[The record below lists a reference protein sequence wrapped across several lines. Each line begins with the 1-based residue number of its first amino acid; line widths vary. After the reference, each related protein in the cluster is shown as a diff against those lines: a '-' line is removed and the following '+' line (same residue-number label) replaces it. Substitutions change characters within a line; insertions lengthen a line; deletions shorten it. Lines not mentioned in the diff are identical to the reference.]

1 MAYKTGNPALNNKSF
16 DNLGYSPT
24 GEIMTLD
31 GTATKSIL
39 MMLLAIIAGY
49 IGWATIAAAQ
59 MGAAYMLIG
68 GILIAFIVS
77 LIIIFVKKT
86 SPILAPIYALI
97 EGFVLG
103 AISYTYE
110 VQFGGIVLQAILL
123 TAGIF
128 LAMLLIYKFRL
139 IKVTENFK
147 LGVAAATGGIAIY
160 YLLFLG
166 FGLFGMELPLVASN
180 SVYGIGFTILIIIIA
195 AFNLVVDFDFIE
207 SGVNKQAPKYMEWYA
222 SFGLFITI
230 IWLYLEI
237 LRLLGKAR
245 SR

>member
-1 MAYKTGNPALNNKSF
+1 MAYKTSNPALNSKSF
-16 DNLGYSPT
+16 DNLAYSPA
-24 GEIMTLD
+24 GETMTLD

-39 MMLLAIIAGY
+39 MMLFALVAGY
-49 IGWATIAAAQ
+49 VGWTSIAAAQ
-59 MGAAYMLIG
+59 MWAAYMLIG
-68 GILIAFIVS
+68 GVLVAFIIS
-77 LIIIFVKKT
+77 LIIIFIKKT
-86 SPILAPIYALI
+86 APMLAPVYAVL

-110 VQFGGIVLQAILL
+110 VQFGGIVLQAFLL

-166 FGLFGMELPLVASN
+166 FGFFGMELPLVASN
-180 SVYGIGFTILIIIIA
+180 SVYGIGFTVLVIIIA

-207 SGVNKQAPKYMEWYA
+207 SGVDKQAPKYMEWYA
-222 SFGLFITI
+222 SFGLFVTI
-230 IWLYLEI
+230 VWLYLEI